1 MRWTE
6 ANFRQGMRQKL
17 EALFLLLLSASRP
30 HASRRLLDK
39 NSHEFPLTLSS
50 DWVEKWMSTWR
61 PFFLMSCI

>member
-50 DWVEKWMSTWR
+50 D
-61 PFFLMSCI
+61 